1 MVGSPSLRPMPSSP
15 LIRIL
20 IVEDDPLMQLG
31 LQHALTQQA
40 NLVIVGQAEDGMAG
54 VELAL
59 ELQPD
64 VVIMDIGLPRL
75 NGILAT
81 QQIKAAYPT
90 IRIVILTS
98 HETEQETIL
107 ALAKGADAYC
117 IKGSQVNQ
125 IIDAI
130 AAVQSGAMY
139 LDQKVRHV
147 MQHLPGETV
156 ALPVF
161 DLSDREME
169 VLGLLVQG
177 QSNGAIAEALFL
189 SESTIKAHLRSIMTK
204 FEVNDRVQVAVVAL
218 RSGLVS

>member
-1 MVGSPSLRPMPSSP
+1 MVSNP
-15 LIRIL
+15 LRIL

-31 LQHALTQQA
+31 LQHALGRQPHVA
-40 NLVIVGQAEDGMAG
+40 IVGQAADGVAG
-54 VELAL
+54 VALAL
-59 ELQPD
+59 QLRPD

-81 QQIKAAYPT
+81 QQIKAAHPE

-98 HETEQETIL
+98 HATETETIL
-107 ALAKGADAYC
+107 ALAQGADAYC
-117 IKGSQVNQ
+117 IKGSQVTQ

-130 AAVQSGAMY
+130 AAVQAGAMY
-139 LDQKVRHV
+139 LDEKIRHV
-147 MQHLPGETV
+147 VQQLPGEP
-156 ALPVF
+156 ASRPAF
-161 DLSDREME
+161 DLSEREMQ
-169 VLGLLVQG
+169 VLKLLVAG

-189 SESTIKAHLRSIMTK
+189 SESTIKSHLRSIMTQ

>member
-1 MVGSPSLRPMPSSP
+1 MVSNP
-15 LIRIL
+15 LRIL

-31 LQHALTQQA
+31 LQHALGRQSHVA
-40 NLVIVGQAEDGMAG
+40 IVGQAADGVAG
-54 VELAL
+54 VALAL
-59 ELQPD
+59 QLRPD

-81 QQIKAAYPT
+81 QQIKAAHPE

-98 HETEQETIL
+98 HATETETIL
-107 ALAKGADAYC
+107 ALAQGADAYC
-117 IKGSQVNQ
+117 IKGSQVTQ

-139 LDQKVRHV
+139 LDEKIRHV
-147 MQHLPGETV
+147 VQQLPGEP
-156 ALPVF
+156 ANSPAF
-161 DLSDREME
+161 DLSDREMQ
-169 VLGLLVQG
+169 VLKLLVAG

-189 SESTIKAHLRSIMTK
+189 SESTIKAHLRSIMTQ

-218 RSGLVS
+218 RSGLVA

>member
-1 MVGSPSLRPMPSSP
+1 MSSSTP
-15 LIRIL
+15 IRIL

-40 NLVIVGQAEDGMAG
+40 NLVIVGQAEDGVAG

-81 QQIKAAYPT
+81 QQIKAAYPR

-147 MQHLPGETV
+147 MQHLPGETS